1 MAKGPQRLNE
11 TEGGPIQSQDSPKVR
26 LTLDLSQRLNTEV
39 EKIAQEQGT
48 TKADVLR
55 FAIEFL
61 SAATEARNQGM
72 SVGAWKDDPNGNRRE
87 LQFIGI

>member
-1 MAKGPQRLNE
+1 MAKNSTTTTSLK
-11 TEGGPIQSQDSPKVR
+11 SDDSAEAGKVR

-39 EKIAQEQGT
+39 EEIAQLNGT

-61 SAATEARNQGM
+61 TAATVAKRAGM
-72 SVGAWKDDPNGNRRE
+72 NVGAWSEDANGNRRE
-87 LQFIGI
+87 RVFVGL